1 MTTLPELLGQ
11 GGSAQIWSS
20 SLVVTKGQIVQS
32 PADLSFYKR
41 TAATG
46 SSATDPADDLVN
58 YVAEDYYR
66 VGTLSDKGLLYSTTV
81 PTYYAVNTT
90 RVAPTIAAGVRGLLF
105 SATGRG
111 ALYFLGAARQVS
123 ATGNFRIEVI
133 VDGRTIFDKS
143 ANPTGTSWTIIGST
157 VPGIIASTNYN
168 DTNAILDSAPVEF
181 RRSISVYVTPT
192 GTPAGVN
199 DVFAYYL
206 RGRN

>member
-1 MTTLPELLGQ
+1 MSDYSDFF
-11 GGSAQIWSS
+11 GGVGNVKIWASGS
-20 SLVVTKGQIVQS
+20 IVRKWQTVRS
-32 PADLSFYKR
+32 PADGELYKR
-41 TAATG
+41 ITADG
-46 SSATDPADDLVN
+46 SGATDPADDLVN

-66 VGTLSDKGLLYSTTV
+66 VATLSDKGLLYSATV
-81 PTYYAVNTT
+81 PAYYAVNTT
-90 RVAPTIAAGVRGLLF
+90 RVAPTIAVGVRSLLF

-123 ATGNFRIEVI
+123 ATGNFRIEII

-192 GTPAGVN
+192 GTPAGTS